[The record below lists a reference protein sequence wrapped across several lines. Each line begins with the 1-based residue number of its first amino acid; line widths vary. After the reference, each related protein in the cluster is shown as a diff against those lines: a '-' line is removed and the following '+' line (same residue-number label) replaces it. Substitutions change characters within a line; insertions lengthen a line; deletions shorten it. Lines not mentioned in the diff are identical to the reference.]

1 MNFKW
6 KKMKKLSPVIVKDD
20 NFNLE
25 EGNII
30 PKNNITYDADK
41 SKPKKSLL
49 NEISSKY
56 LIEIIISY
64 VKDENFIY
72 KFLKYNKSLQ
82 KKFNILLTDYK
93 ERYYNKNIK
102 WEEWI
107 NIKKEEYQK
116 IKTYYKEK
124 DFNYFIIK
132 YFQNLKKVEVYK
144 SNIFILLTSPFLYT
158 LSNLENFGEI
168 FIFNINLNDKRK
180 YYVINEINK
189 LNINS
194 LSMKFCYND
203 IDELCNMKE
212 LDINFSKIKKLK
224 FNTLEKYSLPYGS
237 PEKYSPFFKYIFSLK
252 EIINNLVYLK
262 FEFTKGIIEGNYIE
276 KINELKSLKYL
287 KLTRLK
293 TDNAFELKLNN
304 LERLSLSFC
313 SIFFKNKIFLN
324 LKQLKLKRCNVF
336 LKEKNYPLLECPKL
350 EDFLFED
357 YDICDAIDKII
368 DLSSIINLR
377 SFKGHSN
384 FFISLGNSPIEKA
397 IITKGPFYN
406 LDEIIKKMCSINA
419 LKEVQIYLS
428 ILEKNILSIKQTN
441 NSIQKMI
448 ISERAKERLCDEGS
462 YYNFK
467 EIFSNLISLMSVV
480 PNLVDFCLDVNY
492 KNSAFEDNKFME
504 FLGVIFK
511 MKKIKKVN
519 ICFEHQYYDK
529 EKEIYTID
537 KLIKVFPEVNFS
549 KFEEIFITCERPLKK
564 SEIKNKRDNN
574 ENCCIF

>member
-1 MNFKW
+1 MNINW
-6 KKMKKLSPVIVKDD
+6 EKMKKLSPVIVKDD
-20 NFNLE
+20 DFNFE
-25 EGNII
+25 KGNII
-30 PKNNITYDADK
+30 PKNDIKTEADK
-41 SKPKKSLL
+41 SKKFLL

-56 LIEIIISY
+56 LIEIIDSY
-64 VKDENFIY
+64 IKDDNYIY
-72 KFLKYNKSLQ
+72 KLLKYNKSLQ

-93 ERYYNKNIK
+93 ERFYNKNIR

-116 IKTYYKEK
+116 IQTYYKEK
-124 DFNYFIIK
+124 DFNYFIFK
-132 YFQNLKKVEVYK
+132 YYQNLKKVEVYK
-144 SNIFILLTSPFLYT
+144 SNIYILLTSPFLYT
-158 LSNLENFGEI
+158 LAKLKNFGEI

-180 YYVINEINK
+180 NYVINEINK

-194 LSMKFCYND
+194 LSIKFSYNN

-212 LDINFSKIKKLK
+212 LDINLFSKIKKLK
-224 FNTLEKYSLPYGS
+224 FNTLDKYNSPYDS
-237 PEKYSPFFKYIFSLK
+237 TEKYSPFFKYIFSLK
-252 EIINNLVYLK
+252 DIINNLVYLK
-262 FEFTKGIIEGNYIE
+262 FEFTIGIIKGNYIE

-293 TDNAFELKLNN
+293 ADKVFELKLNN

-324 LKQLKLKRCNVF
+324 LKQLKLKHCGVF
-336 LKEKNYPLLECPKL
+336 IKGKKYPLQECPKL

-357 YDICDAIDKII
+357 FDICNAIDIII
-368 DLSSIINLR
+368 DLPSIINLR
-377 SFKGHSN
+377 SFKGHGN

-397 IITKGPFYN
+397 IISKDLFSN
-406 LDEIIKKMCSINA
+406 LDQIIKKICSINT

-428 ILEKNILSIKQTN
+428 FLQRNNLSIKQTN

-448 ISERAKERLCDEGS
+448 ISERAKERICDEGG

-467 EIFSNLISLMSVV
+467 EIFSNLISLISVF
-480 PNLVDFCLDVNY
+480 PNLVDFCLDVY
-492 KNSAFEDNKFME
+492 YRNSEFEDNKFME
-504 FLGVIFK
+504 FLGVILE

-519 ICFEHQYYDK
+519 ICFEYEYYDK

-537 KLIKVFPEVNFS
+537 KLVKLFPEVNFS

-564 SEIKNKRDNN
+564 SENKNKRDNN
-574 ENCCIF
+574 KICCII

>member
-1 MNFKW
+1 MNINW
-6 KKMKKLSPVIVKDD
+6 EKMKKLSPVIVKDD
-20 NFNLE
+20 DFNFE
-25 EGNII
+25 KGNII
-30 PKNNITYDADK
+30 PKNDIKTEADK
-41 SKPKKSLL
+41 SKKFLL

-56 LIEIIISY
+56 LIEIIDSY
-64 VKDENFIY
+64 IKDDNYIY
-72 KFLKYNKSLQ
+72 KLLKYNKSLQ

-93 ERYYNKNIK
+93 ERFYNKNIR

-116 IKTYYKEK
+116 IQTYYKEK
-124 DFNYFIIK
+124 DFNYFIFK
-132 YFQNLKKVEVYK
+132 YYQNLKKVEVYK
-144 SNIFILLTSPFLYT
+144 SNIYILLTSPFLYT
-158 LSNLENFGEI
+158 LAKLKNFGEI

-180 YYVINEINK
+180 NYVINEINK

-194 LSMKFCYND
+194 LSIKFSYNN

-212 LDINFSKIKKLK
+212 LDINIFSKIKKLK
-224 FNTLEKYSLPYGS
+224 FNTLDKYNPPYDS
-237 PEKYSPFFKYIFSLK
+237 TEKYSPFFKYIFSLK
-252 EIINNLVYLK
+252 DIINNLVYLK
-262 FEFTKGIIEGNYIE
+262 FEFTIGIIKGNYIE

-293 TDNAFELKLNN
+293 ADKVFELKLNN

-324 LKQLKLKRCNVF
+324 LKQLKLKHCGVF
-336 LKEKNYPLLECPKL
+336 IKGKKYPLQECPKL

-357 YDICDAIDKII
+357 FDICNAIDIII
-368 DLSSIINLR
+368 DLPSIINLR
-377 SFKGHSN
+377 SFKGHGN

-397 IITKGPFYN
+397 IISKDLFSN
-406 LDEIIKKMCSINA
+406 LDQIIKKICSINT

-428 ILEKNILSIKQTN
+428 FLQRNNLSIKQTN

-448 ISERAKERLCDEGS
+448 ISERAKERICDEGG

-467 EIFSNLISLMSVV
+467 EIFSNLISLISVF
-480 PNLVDFCLDVNY
+480 PNLVDFCLDVY
-492 KNSAFEDNKFME
+492 YRNSEFEDNKFME
-504 FLGVIFK
+504 FLGVILE

-519 ICFEHQYYDK
+519 ICFEYEYYDK

-537 KLIKVFPEVNFS
+537 KLVKLFPEVNFS

-564 SEIKNKRDNN
+564 SENKNKRDNN
-574 ENCCIF
+574 KICCII

>member
-1 MNFKW
+1 
-6 KKMKKLSPVIVKDD
+6 MKKLSPVIVKDD
-20 NFNLE
+20 DFNLE

-30 PKNNITYDADK
+30 PKNNITSEADK

-49 NEISSKY
+49 NELSSKY

-64 VKDENFIY
+64 IKDDNCIY
-72 KFLKYNKSLQ
+72 KLLKYNKSLQ
-82 KKFNILLTDYK
+82 KKFNIILTDYK

-124 DFNYFIIK
+124 DFNYFIFK
-132 YFQNLKKVEVYK
+132 YYLNLKKVEVYK
-144 SNIFILLTSPFLYT
+144 SNIYILLTSPFLNT

-180 YYVINEINK
+180 NYIINEINK

-203 IDELCNMKE
+203 LDELCNMKE

-224 FNTLEKYSLPYGS
+224 FNILDKDNPPYISTEKYST
-237 PEKYSPFFKYIFSLK
+237 FFKYIFSLK
-252 EIINNLVYLK
+252 DIINNLVYLK
-262 FEFTKGIIEGNYIE
+262 FEFTLGIKGNYIE

-287 KLTRLK
+287 KLTLLK
-293 TDNAFELKLNN
+293 TDKVFELKLNN

-313 SIFFKNKIFLN
+313 SIFFTNKIFLN
-324 LKQLKLKRCNVF
+324 LKQLKLKHCGMLMR
-336 LKEKNYPLLECPKL
+336 KNYQLLECPKL

-357 YDICDAIDKII
+357 DICCAIDEII

-384 FFISLGNSPIEKA
+384 YFISLGNSPIEKA

-406 LDEIIKKMCSINA
+406 LDEITKKMCSINA
-419 LKEVQIYLS
+419 LKEVQIHLS
-428 ILEKNILSIKQTN
+428 ILEKNILSIKQTKN
-441 NSIQKMI
+441 NIQKMI
-448 ISERAKERLCDEGS
+448 ISERSKERLWNEGS

-480 PNLVDFCLDVNY
+480 PNLVDFCLDVIY
-492 KNSAFEDNKFME
+492 MNSAFEDNKFME
-504 FLGVIFK
+504 FLGVIFE

-519 ICFEHQYYDK
+519 ICFEHYSYSK

-537 KLIKVFPEVNFS
+537 KLVKLFPEVNFS

-564 SEIKNKRDNN
+564 SEIKSKRDNN
-574 ENCCIF
+574 GNCCIL

>member
-1 MNFKW
+1 MNINW
-6 KKMKKLSPVIVKDD
+6 EKMKKLSPVIVKDD
-20 NFNLE
+20 DINFE
-25 EGNII
+25 KGNII
-30 PKNNITYDADK
+30 PKNDIKTEADK
-41 SKPKKSLL
+41 SKKFLL

-56 LIEIIISY
+56 LIEIIDSY
-64 VKDENFIY
+64 IKDDNYIY
-72 KFLKYNKSLQ
+72 KLLKYNKSLQ

-93 ERYYNKNIK
+93 ERFYNKNIR

-116 IKTYYKEK
+116 IQTYYKEK
-124 DFNYFIIK
+124 DFNYFIFK
-132 YFQNLKKVEVYK
+132 YYQNLKKVEVYK
-144 SNIFILLTSPFLYT
+144 SNIYILLTSPFLYT
-158 LSNLENFGEI
+158 LAKLKNFGEI

-180 YYVINEINK
+180 NYVINEINK

-194 LSMKFCYND
+194 LSIKFSYNN

-212 LDINFSKIKKLK
+212 LDINLFSKIKKLK
-224 FNTLEKYSLPYGS
+224 FNTLDKYNSPYDS
-237 PEKYSPFFKYIFSLK
+237 TEKYSPFFKYIFSLK
-252 EIINNLVYLK
+252 DIINNLVYLK
-262 FEFTKGIIEGNYIE
+262 FEFAIGIIKRDYIE

-293 TDNAFELKLNN
+293 ADKVFELKLNN

-324 LKQLKLKRCNVF
+324 LKQLKLKHCGVF
-336 LKEKNYPLLECPKL
+336 IKGKKYPLQECPKL

-357 YDICDAIDKII
+357 FDICNAIDIII
-368 DLSSIINLR
+368 DLPSIINLR
-377 SFKGHSN
+377 SFKGHGN

-397 IITKGPFYN
+397 IISKDLFSN
-406 LDEIIKKMCSINA
+406 LDQIIKKICSINT

-428 ILEKNILSIKQTN
+428 FLQRNNLSIKQTN

-448 ISERAKERLCDEGS
+448 ISERAKERICDEGG

-467 EIFSNLISLMSVV
+467 EIFSNLISLISVF
-480 PNLVDFCLDVNY
+480 PNLVDFCLDVY
-492 KNSAFEDNKFME
+492 YRNSEFEDNKFME
-504 FLGVIFK
+504 FLGVILE

-519 ICFEHQYYDK
+519 ICFEYEYYDK

-537 KLIKVFPEVNFS
+537 KLVKLFPEVNFS

-564 SEIKNKRDNN
+564 SENKNKRDNN
-574 ENCCIF
+574 KICCII